1 MKTAEVFYNKVLA
14 GLLRENNDRT
24 YSFIYEPNYLVDS
37 SFPSISLTLPKPKV
51 EFHSHHLF
59 PFFFNLIAEGANLS
73 LQSRYLKMDKRDY
86 FSILCATA
94 CFDAIGPVT
103 VKLVKSK

>member
-1 MKTAEVFYNKVLA
+1 MKTAEVFYNNKKAGVLI
-14 GLLRENNDRT
+14 ENDDRT
-24 YSFIYEPNYLVDS
+24 YSFRYASDYLMD
-37 SFPSISLTLPKPKV
+37 PHNPAISLTLPKQKE
-51 EFHSHHLF
+51 EFNSPYLF

-73 LQSRYLKMDKRDY
+73 LQSRYLKVDKRDS

-103 VKLVKSK
+103 VKLIEPK

>member
-1 MKTAEVFYNKVLA
+1 MKAAEVFYNNIKA
-14 GLLRENNDRT
+14 GILIENDDRT
-24 YSFIYEPNYLVDS
+24 YSFTYDSDYLID
-37 SFPSISLTLPKPKV
+37 PHNPEISLTLPKKKK
-51 EFHSHHLF
+51 EFNSPHLF

-73 LQSRYLKMDKRDY
+73 LQSRYLKVDKRDS

-103 VKLVKSK
+103 VKLIEPK